1 MKHGVLD
8 KSCVHILIFFAQR
21 EQELGALLPSL
32 GLRQQ
37 MLLFFNGD
45 MPKGLGLLS
54 RGKYM
59 YLLFIR
65 TIQQIIC
72 VGKLRQRSTSVSI

>member
-32 GLRQQ
+32 G
-37 MLLFFNGD
+37 LFFNGD